1 MRIYDWRTNKTAHLT
16 VEEMHKGILQIRDE
30 ILLFKTNNPHI
41 FEPFQ
46 IIVVK
51 DDGTEVDLCDIHQP
65 LEKLMAEASE

>member
-1 MRIYDWRTNKTAHLT
+1 
-16 VEEMHKGILQIRDE
+16 MHKGILQIRDE